1 MTYQLTVVR
10 QGGTWYV
17 NAIGPSTQQLGP
29 P

>member
-1 MTYQLTVVR
+1 MTYQLTVLQ

-17 NAIGPSTQQLGP
+17 KAIGPSTQQLGP